1 MVLTKDKNNL
11 KLGSSVIIFM
21 MAFKM
26 LQEIKINV
34 NPRNPGGGGWI
45 PPPLPSLSRLSQITH

>member
-26 LQEIKINV
+26 LKKIKKNV
-34 NPRNPGGGGWI
+34 NPKTPGGGGD
-45 PPPLPSLSRLSQITH
+45 PSPYHRYRN